1 MAKPKYTPM
10 MMQYLH
16 IKEAHPD
23 TLILFR
29 LGDFYELFFDDAKTV
44 SRECELVLT
53 GKDAGASERVPMCG
67 MPHHA
72 VNNYIEKLIKRGY
85 KVGIVEQM
93 EDPAL
98 AKGLVKR
105 DVIQIITPGTMMDVG
120 LDAKSH
126 NYIASVDDYGTFY
139 ALAYGDI
146 STGQLS
152 VMTIDHDE
160 DALEDQLA
168 LLEIKELVVNKE
180 LFQRPFIQ
188 STAKGKFLLSIQD
201 EADPTLEYEPLFVK
215 INDSRLMRVMVRLL
229 NYLTRTQKRSL
240 DYWQVNTV
248 ESGDSHI
255 RMDLYTR
262 LNLELTRTI
271 RSDDRYGSLLWVI
284 DHTKTAMGAR
294 LLKASLLRP
303 FAQRDPIE
311 KRHQQVRYLVD
322 HLTLRKDI
330 EHELSEVYDLERLI
344 ARIGYGNANGR
355 DLVQLSSTL
364 KVIPQLKKLMS
375 SHDQSAIASLISAM
389 DTFEE
394 HTATIDRAL
403 IDNPPFT
410 LKEGGMFKDHYHTE
424 LDELR
429 VISRGGKQWIN
440 EFEIQERER
449 TGIKNLKV
457 GYNKVFG
464 FYIEVSKG
472 SMNLVLPEFG
482 YERKQTLTTGE
493 RYITSALKEKEA
505 LVLHAEEQ
513 SMKLEYQL
521 FLDLREQI
529 KTSIAAIQHT
539 AGLLAELDVIVSL
552 AHVAFDHSWIQPEF
566 NHTNTLSIYGG
577 RHPVLERVI
586 GEEHYIP
593 NDCNLTQE
601 QPIMIVTG
609 PNMGGKSTY
618 MRQLALLVVLA
629 QMGSFIPATSASL
642 PIYDQIFTRIGA
654 SDDLVSGQ
662 STFMVEMMEANHAI
676 REATS
681 QSLILFDEI
690 GRGTSTFDGMA
701 LAQALIEHLV
711 VHVRAHTIF
720 STHYHELTA
729 LEQTLKGLFNVHV
742 GVHEEED
749 HITFLYKI
757 QPGPANKSYGINVAR
772 LAHLPEELLDRART
786 ILHQLETRQVS
797 TTAVAYEVK
806 AKAPTEPMWLKELKE
821 LDPLTLSPM
830 AALNYL
836 YELKKRM
843 KSHE

>member
-1 MAKPKYTPM
+1 MAKAKYTPM

-29 LGDFYELFFDDAKTV
+29 LGDFYELFFDDARVV

-53 GKDAGASERVPMCG
+53 GKDAGADERVPMCG
-67 MPHHA
+67 MPYHA

-85 KVGIVEQM
+85 KVGIVEQL
-93 EDPAL
+93 EDPAT

-126 NYIASVDDYGTFY
+126 NYIAAVDDYGTFY
-139 ALAYGDI
+139 GFAYGDI

-152 VMTIDHDE
+152 VTTIDHDE

-168 LLEIKELVVNKE
+168 LLEVKELVVGKD
-180 LFQRPFIQ
+180 LFQRPSIQ
-188 STAKGKFLLSIQD
+188 SLAKGRFLVSIQE
-201 EADPTLEYEPLFVK
+201 EAEITLEYEPLFTQV
-215 INDSRLMRVMVRLL
+215 NDARLMRVMVRLL
-229 NYLTRTQKRSL
+229 NYLTRTQKRAL
-240 DYWQVNTV
+240 DYWQVKAV
-248 ESGDSHI
+248 ESGSNHI

-294 LLKASLLRP
+294 QLKASILRP
-303 FAQRDPIE
+303 FATLEPIQQRHNQI
-311 KRHQQVRYLVD
+311 QFLMN
-322 HLTLRKDI
+322 HLTLRKEI
-330 EHELSEVYDLERLI
+330 ENELAQVYDLERLI
-344 ARIGYGNANGR
+344 ARIGYGNANGK
-355 DLVQLSSTL
+355 DLVQLSTTL
-364 KVIPQLKKLMS
+364 KVIPRLKQLVLPHS
-375 SHDQSAIASLISAM
+375 GSPLDQLIGNM
-389 DTFEE
+389 QTFEDYTNE
-394 HTATIDRAL
+394 LDRAL
-403 IDNPPFT
+403 VDNPPFT
-410 LKEGGMFKDHYHTE
+410 IKEGGMFKDGYDNE
-424 LDELR
+424 LDELHL
-429 VISRGGKQWIN
+429 ISRGGKRWIS
-440 EFEIQERER
+440 EFETQEREK

-457 GYNKVFG
+457 GFNKVFG

-472 SMNLVLPEFG
+472 SMHLVRPEFG
-482 YERKQTLTTGE
+482 YDRKQTLTTGE
-493 RYITSALKEKEA
+493 RYITPELKEKES

-513 SMKLEYQL
+513 SMKLEYEL
-521 FLDLREQI
+521 FIMLRDKI
-529 KTSIAAIQHT
+529 KTSVAAIQYT
-539 AGLLAELDVIVSL
+539 ASLLAELDVVVSL
-552 AHVAFDHSWIQPEF
+552 ASVAFTNRWIAPTF
-566 NHTNTLSIYGG
+566 NTTNHLTILGG
-577 RHPVLERVI
+577 RHPVLERVL
-586 GEEHYIP
+586 GDQHYIP
-593 NDCNLTQE
+593 NDCILTAE
-601 QPIMIVTG
+601 RPVMIVTG

-629 QMGSFIPATSASL
+629 QMGSFIPAISADMPL
-642 PIYDQIFTRIGA
+642 YDQIFTRIGA

-676 REATS
+676 REATPR
-681 QSLILFDEI
+681 SLILFDEI

-711 VHVRAHTIF
+711 IHVHAHTIF
-720 STHYHELTA
+720 STHYHELTS
-729 LEQTLKGLFNVHV
+729 LESSLKGLFNVHV

-757 QPGPANKSYGINVAR
+757 QEGPANKSYGINVAR
-772 LAHLPEELLDRART
+772 LAHLPEELLERARM

-797 TTAVAYEVK
+797 TTSVAYEVK
-806 AKAPTEPMWLKELKE
+806 PQAPKDPNWLKELKE